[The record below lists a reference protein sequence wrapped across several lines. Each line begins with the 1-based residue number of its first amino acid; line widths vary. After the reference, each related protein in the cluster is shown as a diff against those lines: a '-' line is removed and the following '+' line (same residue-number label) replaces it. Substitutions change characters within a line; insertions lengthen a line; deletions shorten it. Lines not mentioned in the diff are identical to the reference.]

1 MNNNDSFGNIYDGMN
16 RNHRKLEQIAEY
28 FYNCIQEDPNNEM
41 AKELFQGL
49 MSALQ
54 DMLATEKDFISSYC
68 EPNLKEPLMAQVD
81 DKSKNITKALQEVMD
96 KNR

>member
-1 MNNNDSFGNIYDGMN
+1 MNKSDSFEIIYDSMN
-16 RNHRKLEQIAEY
+16 RSYRKLEQMSEY

-49 MSALQ
+49 MSSLQ

-68 EPNLKEPLMAQVD
+68 DPNLKGQLMAQVD
-81 DKSKNITKALQEVMD
+81 DKSNNLSNTLQ
-96 KNR
+96 